1 MQLKLHDRNKV
12 LFLGKKCTIQYNTS
26 TLFETAI
33 EYKYDMENISKQFIS
48 KLKSTKEYI
57 QNKQFIANWE
67 DKQTNTKGQLEFTF
81 AI

>member
-1 MQLKLHDRNKV
+1 
-12 LFLGKKCTIQYNTS
+12 
-26 TLFETAI
+26 
-33 EYKYDMENISKQFIS
+33 MENISKQFIS
-48 KLKSTKEYI
+48 KLKSTKEYF

>member
-1 MQLKLHDRNKV
+1 MQLKLHDRSTV
-12 LFLGKKCTIQYNTS
+12 LFLEKKCTIHNNTS

-33 EYKYDMENISKQFIS
+33 EYKYNMENISKQFIS

-57 QNKQFIANWE
+57 QNKQFIANWQV
-67 DKQTNTKGQLEFTF
+67 KQTNTKGQLEFTF